1 MMRKNLMVLSQFPV
15 TEDYLTTD
23 KQDQNYISDFDKAVK
38 QLKKKS

>member
-1 MMRKNLMVLSQFPV
+1 MMRKELMMLFQFSV
-15 TEDYLTTD
+15 TEDYSTTD